1 MPSYAEFKILRIIN
15 QHIHTM
21 PNFLIER
28 NYFNETFSKKLFF
41 LKKGNFFKEDI
52 LKKLFQGFDK
62 NKIHLDEIFK

>member
-1 MPSYAEFKILRIIN
+1 
-15 QHIHTM
+15 M